1 MLTENTKENIKFVRL
16 SFLFVFRLVAEAL
29 LMLFV
34 WIAAMAF
41 WALNIVPE
49 RGRKNG

>member
-1 MLTENTKENIKFVRL
+1 MLTENTKENIKFIRL

-41 WALNIVPE
+41 WASNCCRE
-49 RGRKNG
+49 TR